1 MNVFFLFGQFH
12 WLPIMIIIWNRYQN
26 LQVRVGTN
34 KFDSGGTF
42 YTVQTIILHENDQ
55 LSEYDN
61 DIAILKV
68 NGPIKLGDHVQ
79 TIPLSDDIVSSG
91 SPEKLYSPVWENE
104 ACGTNDLELKAVT
117 FVSEPRC
124 QTVYGPNIMQKNFC
138 GLYKNGLG
146 SCQVSYAP
154 FFFTNWWMIFKNL
167 FFRIDTGWPGRSG
180 HCKRQTGRSC
190 KLESKWSL
198 CCWPSRC
205 VYSSIKLCGLGQHKY
220 IVNIFLIPLTIIDIN
235 ELVNASK

>member
-1 MNVFFLFGQFH
+1 MNVFFLFGNFH

-42 YTVQTIILHENDQ
+42 YTVQTIILHENYQ

-91 SPEKLYSPVWENE
+91 SPEKLYSPVWVVEQMIWNWRLWLLL
-104 ACGTNDLELKAVT
+104 ASPDAKRSMVQILCRKT
-117 FVSEPRC
+117 FVDYTRMVWDHVRS
-124 QTVYGPNIMQKNFC
+124 VMHH
-138 GLYKNGLG
+138 
-146 SCQVSYAP
+146 

-167 FFRIDTGWPGRSG
+167 FFSYWYRVTRALRSL
-180 HCKRQTGRSC
+180 QTANRS
-190 KLESKWSL
+190 
-198 CCWPSRC
+198 
-205 VYSSIKLCGLGQHKY
+205 
-220 IVNIFLIPLTIIDIN
+220 
-235 ELVNASK
+235 EL